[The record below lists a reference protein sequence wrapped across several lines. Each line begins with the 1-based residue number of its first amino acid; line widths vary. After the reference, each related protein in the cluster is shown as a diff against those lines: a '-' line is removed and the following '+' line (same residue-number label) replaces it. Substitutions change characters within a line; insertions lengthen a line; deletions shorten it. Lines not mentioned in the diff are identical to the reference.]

1 MFFWGGRE
9 ELLRAATQEGREW
22 VGLGGERCYDMTWD
36 ARRQA
41 EEGDVRGRERLESSM
56 KVMVSIERRVEIR

>member
-1 MFFWGGRE
+1 MGR
-9 ELLRAATQEGREW
+9 W
-22 VGLGGERCYDMTWD
+22 VGD

-41 EEGDVRGRERLESSM
+41 EESDVRGMGRLESSM